1 MDEQRT
7 FITTLE
13 EDGDRAVIQLVR
25 LLRHELV
32 LAFLAISS
40 LINETLNLYLK
51 KTAQLTSMFLL
62 TRIAFRQHVMD
73 PAK

>member
-1 MDEQRT
+1 MDDQRT
-7 FITTLE
+7 LITTLD

-51 KTAQLTSMFLL
+51 KTAKLTSMFLL
-62 TRIAFRQHVMD
+62 PRIAFRQHAMD
-73 PAK
+73 AK